1 MDATTTGFISKG
13 FVFPI
18 LKSEEILQLMGEL
31 GFAMSKVE
39 LMEPHRHK
47 ERLRQM
53 YLFLVRAGWLF
64 VCLLLSVEGQSSHT
78 SPHSSTSVRA
88 RPRMICSRHRP

>member
-64 VCLLLSVEGQSSHT
+64 VCLFACCSLLKVRVLTLHPTARCLSGQD
-78 SPHSSTSVRA
+78 RG
-88 RPRMICSRHRP
+88 